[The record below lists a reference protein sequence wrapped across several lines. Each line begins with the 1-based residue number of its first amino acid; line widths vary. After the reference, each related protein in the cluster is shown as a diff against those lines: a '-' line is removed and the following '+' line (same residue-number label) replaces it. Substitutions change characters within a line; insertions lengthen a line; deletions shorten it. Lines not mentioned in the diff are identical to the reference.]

1 MRPCGG
7 ARAPGEWRAAG
18 GGRRLGW
25 EAEAEDCGCGAAG
38 CGRAGGGQVGSDVV
52 AGGGGLVVEEDS
64 IRVCILEGVLLPV
77 GPGREGVAGRAGD
90 RWAEFG
96 MQAKNGNDRREF
108 LYVIW

>member
-1 MRPCGG
+1 M
-7 ARAPGEWRAAG
+7 
-18 GGRRLGW
+18 
-25 EAEAEDCGCGAAG
+25 
-38 CGRAGGGQVGSDVV
+38 V
-52 AGGGGLVVEEDS
+52 AGGGGLVVVEDS

-96 MQAKNGNDRREF
+96 MEAENGNDRREF